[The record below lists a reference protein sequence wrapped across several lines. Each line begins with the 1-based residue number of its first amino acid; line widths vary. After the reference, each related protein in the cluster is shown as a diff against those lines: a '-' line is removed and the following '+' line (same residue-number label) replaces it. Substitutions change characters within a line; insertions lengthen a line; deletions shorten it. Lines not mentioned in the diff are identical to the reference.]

1 MSIAPGTQVSVEIVE
16 TPTNAAARKTLT
28 RIARKNAD
36 LAKSVRQRKQKRP
49 SLQSWRRGGRPWE
62 HRMRT
67 TPGVSLAAGQSY
79 SVRATVDVL
88 RDLASVERF
97 VKVSP
102 AK

>member
-28 RIARKNAD
+28 RIALKNPD
-36 LAKSVRQRKQKRP
+36 LAKRERARKEKRP
-49 SLQSWRRGGRPWE
+49 SLQTWRRGGRPWE

-67 TPGVSLAAGQSY
+67 KPGVSLAPGQSY

-97 VKVSP
+97 VKVNPSR
-102 AK
+102 